1 MNSLTDLPQILI
13 DELVK
18 STEVFLGL
26 LKKNLK
32 IESLGSRQSWVPK
45 LVSLYI

>member
-18 STEVFLGL
+18 NMEVFLGL
-26 LKKNLK
+26 FKKKFK
-32 IESLGSRQSWVPK
+32 IE
-45 LVSLYI
+45 LVELKAKV